1 MGQKPGHPGPVK
13 PEEEKMNKPVRI
25 GFTSGELEL
34 VKKDAEQL
42 KISVSKYF
50 RTLWLADHTK
60 NGK

>member
-1 MGQKPGHPGPVK
+1 MGREKGHPGPVK
-13 PEEEKMNKPVRI
+13 PEAEKMNKPVRI

-34 VKKDAEQL
+34 VKKDAKKL